1 MKKVKS
7 QKKVKKKNKR
17 IKSVKFKILIPLLFL
32 SIVGMIGIM
41 TSFQELRLMQES
53 SNRVTDIYLDKIVII
68 DGLSE
73 DFLNMQ
79 KLLLQHCMS
88 GDDTKSDIE
97 AQMEASKQNIE
108 ALRADY
114 ENLVDEGEEQKL
126 YNSLCSKIPTYIS
139 TYDMAVKMSSEG
151 NTEGAVRMCNADLT
165 KKSDKIFAQLDEM
178 SGMSNTL
185 IREAIASQKRQYE
198 AAGMIIKVVT
208 AAIVVVFIMTVL
220 ICQKSIVNPL
230 TYAERQLTKIID
242 AIMQGQGDLTLRLEV
257 KGKDEIGKLTEGI
270 NLFLQTL
277 QDLMGKIIEN
287 SHRMDGVVENVAG
300 NVRNANCNAEDISD
314 MMNRISGT
322 MQEIADGSVH
332 LSANVEEV
340 KEEVSAIN
348 KKSSELNL
356 YSGDM
361 QRQAELMERNSVK
374 SKNDT
379 DEIVSSI
386 TKSIEEAIEN
396 SQSVKQVDEL
406 TSEILNISSQTNL
419 LALNA
424 SIEAARAGGA
434 GKGFA
439 VVADEIRKLADSTR
453 ETANN
458 IQKINE
464 MVIQAVKDLVDNS
477 SVMIDFMN
485 DTVLPDYESFAE
497 NGQRYRADALHVSE
511 QMGDFVFK
519 TEKLNEL
526 MLQMSSYMEEISGD
540 IGQSSGG
547 VLHTAESV
555 DALVEEMRSINSEME
570 INRQIVIGL
579 KGEAD
584 RFQKL

>member
-1 MKKVKS
+1 MKKIKS
-7 QKKVKKKNKR
+7 QKEVKKRNR
-17 IKSVKFKILIPLLFL
+17 GLKSVKIKILIPLLFL
-32 SIVGMIGIM
+32 SIVGVIGIM
-41 TSFQELRLMQES
+41 TSFRELRLMQES
-53 SNRVTDIYLDKIVII
+53 SSRITDIYLDKIVII

-73 DFLNMQ
+73 NFLNMQ

-88 GDDTKSDIE
+88 GDAAKPDIE
-97 AQMEASKQNIE
+97 ERMEAAKSSIE
-108 ALRADY
+108 TLRTNY
-114 ENLVDEGEEQKL
+114 ENLVDAGEEQKL

-151 NTEGAVRMCNADLT
+151 NTDGAVRMCNADLT

-178 SGMSNTL
+178 SNMSNAF
-185 IREAIASQKRQYE
+185 IQEAIASQKRQY
-198 AAGMIIKVVT
+198 AMAGMIIKVVT
-208 AAIVVVFIMTVL
+208 VTIVLVFIMTVL

-230 TYAERQLTKIID
+230 TYAERQLSKIID
-242 AIMQGQGDLTLRLEV
+242 AIMQGQGDLTLRLSV
-257 KGKDEIGKLTEGI
+257 KSKDEIGKLTDGI

-277 QDLMGKIIEN
+277 QDLMGKMIEN
-287 SHRMDGVVENVAG
+287 SHKMDSVVENVAD
-300 NVRNANCNAEDISD
+300 NVKNANGNAEDISA
-314 MMNRISGT
+314 MMDQISGT
-322 MQEIADGSVH
+322 MQVISSGSIH
-332 LSANVEEV
+332 LSSNVEEV

-348 KKSSELNL
+348 EKSAELNL

-361 QRQAELMERNSVK
+361 QKQAELMEKNSVK

-379 DEIVSSI
+379 DAIVRAI
-386 TKSIEEAIEN
+386 TKSIEDAIEN
-396 SQSVKQVDEL
+396 SQSVKRVDEL
-406 TSEILNISSQTNL
+406 TTEILTISSQTNL

-477 SVMIDFMN
+477 SAMIDFMN

-511 QMGDFVFK
+511 QMGDFVYK

-526 MLQMSSYMEEISGD
+526 MVRMSAYMTEMSED
-540 IGQSSGG
+540 IGRSSEG
-547 VLHTAESV
+547 VGHTAENV
-555 DALVEEMRSINSEME
+555 DALVQEMRSINNEME
-570 INRQIVIGL
+570 INRQIVISL
-579 KGEAD
+579 KGETD
-584 RFQKL
+584 RFIRL

>member
-1 MKKVKS
+1 M
-7 QKKVKKKNKR
+7 R
-17 IKSVKFKILIPLLFL
+17 SVKFKILIPLLFL
-32 SIVGMIGIM
+32 SIVGMLGIV

-53 SNRVTDIYLDKIVII
+53 SNQVTGVYLDKIVII

-88 GDDTKSDIE
+88 DESIKSEIE

-108 ALRADY
+108 TLRADY
-114 ENLVDEGEEQKL
+114 ESLVDPGEEQKL
-126 YNSLCSKIPTYIS
+126 YQSLCSKIPTYIS

-151 NTEGAVRMCNADLT
+151 KIDGAVRMCNADLT

-178 SGMSNTL
+178 SDMSNAF
-185 IREAIASQKRQYE
+185 IQDAIASQKQQY
-198 AAGMIIKVVT
+198 AMAGKIIGIVTVVI
-208 AAIVVVFIMTVL
+208 AIVFIITVL
-220 ICQKSIVNPL
+220 ICQKAIVNPL
-230 TYAERQLTKIID
+230 TYAERQLTKMID
-242 AIMQGQGDLTLRLEV
+242 AIMQGEGDLTLRLLI
-257 KGKDEIGKLTEGI
+257 KSKDEIGNLAEGI

-277 QDLMGKIIEN
+277 QDLMGKIVEN
-287 SHRMDGVVENVAG
+287 SHRMDGVVENVAS
-300 NVRNANCNAEDISD
+300 NVKNANCNAEDISD
-314 MMNRISGT
+314 MMNQIAGT
-322 MQEIADGSVH
+322 MQEIADGSAH
-332 LSANVEEV
+332 LSASVEEV

-348 KKSSELNL
+348 KKSAELNL

-361 QRQAELMERNSVK
+361 QKQAELMERNSLR

-379 DEIVSSI
+379 DAIVSSI

-396 SQSVKQVDEL
+396 SQSVKRVDEL

-477 SVMIDFMN
+477 SAMIDFMN
-485 DTVLPDYESFAE
+485 DTVLPDYESFAG

-511 QMGDFVFK
+511 QMGDFVEK

-526 MLQMSSYMEEISGD
+526 MLRMSSYMEGISED
-540 IGQSSGG
+540 IGRSGEG
-547 VLHTAESV
+547 VLHTAENV
-555 DALVEEMRSINSEME
+555 DALVQEMRSVNSEME
-570 INRQIVIGL
+570 INRQIVISL
-579 KGEAD
+579 RGEAD
-584 RFQKL
+584 RFHKL

>member
-1 MKKVKS
+1 M
-7 QKKVKKKNKR
+7 R
-17 IKSVKFKILIPLLFL
+17 SVKFKILIPLLFL
-32 SIVGMIGIM
+32 SIVGMLGIV

-53 SNRVTDIYLDKIVII
+53 SNQVTGVYLDKIVII

-88 GDDTKSDIE
+88 DESIKSEIE

-108 ALRADY
+108 TLRADY
-114 ENLVDEGEEQKL
+114 ESLVDPGEEQKL
-126 YNSLCSKIPTYIS
+126 YQSLCSKIPTYIS
-139 TYDMAVKMSSEG
+139 TYDMVVKMSSEG
-151 NTEGAVRMCNADLT
+151 KIDGAVRMCNADLT

-178 SGMSNTL
+178 SDMSNAF
-185 IREAIASQKRQYE
+185 IQDAIASQKQQY
-198 AAGMIIKVVT
+198 AMAGKIIGIVTVVI
-208 AAIVVVFIMTVL
+208 AIVFIITVL
-220 ICQKSIVNPL
+220 ICQKAIVNPL
-230 TYAERQLTKIID
+230 TYAERQLTKMID
-242 AIMQGQGDLTLRLEV
+242 AIMQGEGDLTLRLLI
-257 KGKDEIGKLTEGI
+257 KSKDEIGNLAEGI

-277 QDLMGKIIEN
+277 QDLMGKIVEN
-287 SHRMDGVVENVAG
+287 SHRMDGVVENVAS
-300 NVRNANCNAEDISD
+300 NVKNANCNAEDISD
-314 MMNRISGT
+314 MMNQIAGT
-322 MQEIADGSVH
+322 MQEIADGSAH
-332 LSANVEEV
+332 LSASVEEV

-348 KKSSELNL
+348 KKSAELNL

-361 QRQAELMERNSVK
+361 QKQAELMERNSLR

-379 DEIVSSI
+379 DAIVSSI

-396 SQSVKQVDEL
+396 SQSVKRVDEL

-477 SVMIDFMN
+477 SAMIDFMN
-485 DTVLPDYESFAE
+485 DTVLPDYESFAG

-511 QMGDFVFK
+511 QMGDFVEK

-526 MLQMSSYMEEISGD
+526 MLRMSSYMEGISED
-540 IGQSSGG
+540 IGRSGEG
-547 VLHTAESV
+547 VLHTAENV
-555 DALVEEMRSINSEME
+555 DALVQEMRSVNSEME
-570 INRQIVIGL
+570 INRQIVISL
-579 KGEAD
+579 RGEAD
-584 RFQKL
+584 RFHKL

>member
-1 MKKVKS
+1 MKSIKNR
-7 QKKVKKKNKR
+7 KKGKEGNTR
-17 IKSVKFKILIPLLFL
+17 RKSVKLKILIPLLFL
-32 SIVGMIGIM
+32 SLVGMAGIM

-53 SNRVTDIYLDKIVII
+53 SNRITDIYLDKIVMI
-68 DGLSE
+68 DRLSE

-88 GDDTKSDIE
+88 GDE
-97 AQMEASKQNIE
+97 AKTDVEARMEVSKQNIE
-108 ALRADY
+108 TLRADY
-114 ENLVDEGEEQKL
+114 ENLVDVGEEQKL

-151 NTEGAVRMCNADLT
+151 NSDGAVRMCNADLS
-165 KKSDKIFAQLDEM
+165 KKADKIFAQLDEM
-178 SGMSNTL
+178 SDMSNAL
-185 IREAIASQKRQYE
+185 IQEAITSQKRQY
-198 AAGMIIKVVT
+198 ATAGMMIEVVT
-208 AAIVVVFIMTVL
+208 AAIVIVFIMTVL

-230 TYAERQLTKIID
+230 TFAEKQLSEIID
-242 AIMQGQGDLTLRLEV
+242 AITQGQGDLTLRLAV
-257 KGKDEIGKLTEGI
+257 KSQDEIGKLTEGM

-287 SHRMDGVVENVAG
+287 SHRMDGVVENVAD
-300 NVRNANCNAEDISD
+300 NVRNANSNAEDISA
-314 MMNRISGT
+314 MMDQISGT
-322 MQEIADGSVH
+322 MRVISSGSVQ
-332 LSANVEEV
+332 LSSNVEEV
-340 KEEVSAIN
+340 KEEVSAMN
-348 KKSSELNL
+348 KKSAELNL

-361 QRQAELMERNSVK
+361 QKQAELMESNSVK

-379 DEIVSSI
+379 DAIVRAI
-386 TKSIEEAIEN
+386 TKSIEDAIEN
-396 SQSVKQVDEL
+396 SQSVKRVDEL
-406 TSEILNISSQTNL
+406 TTEILNISSQTNL

-464 MVIQAVKDLVDNS
+464 MVIQAVKELVDNS
-477 SVMIDFMN
+477 SAMIDFMN

-497 NGQRYRADALHVSE
+497 NGQRYRSDALHVSK
-511 QMGDFVFK
+511 QMGDFVDR

-526 MLQMSSYMEEISGD
+526 MFQMSAYMTGMSDD
-540 IGQSSGG
+540 IGRSNEG
-547 VLHTAESV
+547 VGHTAENV
-555 DALVEEMRSINSEME
+555 DALVQEMRSINHEME
-570 INRQIVIGL
+570 INRQIVISL

-584 RFQKL
+584 RFRKL

>member
-1 MKKVKS
+1 M
-7 QKKVKKKNKR
+7 R
-17 IKSVKFKILIPLLFL
+17 SVKFKILIPLLFL
-32 SIVGMIGIM
+32 SIVGMLGIV

-53 SNRVTDIYLDKIVII
+53 SNQVTGVYLDKIVII

-88 GDDTKSDIE
+88 DESIKSEIE

-108 ALRADY
+108 TLRADY
-114 ENLVDEGEEQKL
+114 ESLVDPGEEQKL
-126 YNSLCSKIPTYIS
+126 YQSLCSKIPTYIS

-151 NTEGAVRMCNADLT
+151 KIDGAVRMCNADLT

-178 SGMSNTL
+178 SDMSNAF
-185 IREAIASQKRQYE
+185 IQDAIASQKQQY
-198 AAGMIIKVVT
+198 AMAGKIIGIVTVVI
-208 AAIVVVFIMTVL
+208 AIVFIITVL
-220 ICQKSIVNPL
+220 ICQKAIVNPL
-230 TYAERQLTKIID
+230 TYAERQLTKMID
-242 AIMQGQGDLTLRLEV
+242 AIMQGEGDLTLRLLI
-257 KGKDEIGKLTEGI
+257 KSKDEIGNLAEGI

-277 QDLMGKIIEN
+277 QDLMGKIVEN
-287 SHRMDGVVENVAG
+287 SHRMDGVVENVAS
-300 NVRNANCNAEDISD
+300 NVKNANCNAEDISD
-314 MMNRISGT
+314 MMNQIAGT
-322 MQEIADGSVH
+322 MQEIADGSAH
-332 LSANVEEV
+332 LSASVEEV

-348 KKSSELNL
+348 KKSAELNL

-361 QRQAELMERNSVK
+361 QKQAELMERNSLR

-379 DEIVSSI
+379 DAIVSSI

-396 SQSVKQVDEL
+396 SQSVKRVDEL

-419 LALNA
+419 LTLNA

-477 SVMIDFMN
+477 SAMIDFMN
-485 DTVLPDYESFAE
+485 DTVLPDYESFAG

-511 QMGDFVFK
+511 QMGDFVEK

-526 MLQMSSYMEEISGD
+526 MLRMSSYMEGISED
-540 IGQSSGG
+540 IGRSGEG
-547 VLHTAESV
+547 VLHTAENV
-555 DALVEEMRSINSEME
+555 DALVQEMRSVNSEME
-570 INRQIVIGL
+570 INRQIVISL
-579 KGEAD
+579 RGEAD
-584 RFQKL
+584 RFHKL

>member
-1 MKKVKS
+1 M
-7 QKKVKKKNKR
+7 R
-17 IKSVKFKILIPLLFL
+17 SVKFKILIPLLFL
-32 SIVGMIGIM
+32 SIVGMLGIV

-53 SNRVTDIYLDKIVII
+53 SNQVTGVYLDKIVII

-88 GDDTKSDIE
+88 DESIKSEIE

-114 ENLVDEGEEQKL
+114 ESLVDPGEEQKL
-126 YNSLCSKIPTYIS
+126 YQSLCSKIPTYIS

-151 NTEGAVRMCNADLT
+151 KIDGAVRMCNADLT

-178 SGMSNTL
+178 SDMSNAF
-185 IREAIASQKRQYE
+185 IQDAIASQKQQY
-198 AAGMIIKVVT
+198 AMAGKIIGIVTVVI
-208 AAIVVVFIMTVL
+208 AIVFIITVL
-220 ICQKSIVNPL
+220 ICQKAIVNPL
-230 TYAERQLTKIID
+230 TYAERQLTKMID
-242 AIMQGQGDLTLRLEV
+242 AIMQGQGDLTLRLEI
-257 KGKDEIGKLTEGI
+257 KSKDEIGKLTEGI

-277 QDLMGKIIEN
+277 QDLMGKIVEN
-287 SHRMDGVVENVAG
+287 SHKMDGVVENVAS
-300 NVRNANCNAEDISD
+300 NVKNANCNAEDISD
-314 MMNRISGT
+314 MMNQIAGT

-332 LSANVEEV
+332 LSASVEEV

-348 KKSSELNL
+348 KKSTELNL

-361 QRQAELMERNSVK
+361 QKQAELMERNSLR

-379 DEIVSSI
+379 DAIVSSI

-396 SQSVKQVDEL
+396 SQSVKRVDEL

-477 SVMIDFMN
+477 SAMIDFMN
-485 DTVLPDYESFAE
+485 DTVLPDYESFAG

-511 QMGDFVFK
+511 QMGDFVGK

-526 MLQMSSYMEEISGD
+526 MLRMSSYMEGISED
-540 IGQSSGG
+540 IGRSGEG
-547 VLHTAESV
+547 VLHTAENV
-555 DALVEEMRSINSEME
+555 DALVQEMRSVNSEME
-570 INRQIVIGL
+570 INRQIVISL
-579 KGEAD
+579 RGEAD
-584 RFQKL
+584 RFHKL